1 MRFTRRQPN
10 AFARQRARRCA
21 MHVGGG
27 RVWSRR
33 CSDEGPASRG
43 RAARPQEL
51 ENPANPKN
59 IRGIAVGTKDG
70 ERRRPRRELRGHAC
84 GLASYRSGWL

>member
-1 MRFTRRQPN
+1 
-10 AFARQRARRCA
+10 

-27 RVWSRR
+27 RVWSRKW
-33 CSDEGPASRG
+33 SDEGPASRG

-59 IRGIAVGTKDG
+59 IRGIVVGTKDG
-70 ERRRPRRELRGHAC
+70 ER
-84 GLASYRSGWL
+84 